1 MKGHFI
7 VCGMGHVGYRIVDL
21 LGRLGE
27 AVAVITQSARAE
39 WIDAAQA
46 RGVQVRI
53 GDAQDERLL
62 AEVGIQEAQA
72 VLAVT
77 DQDLVN
83 IEIALDAKRL
93 HPDIPVVIR
102 LFEQNLARQLEATF
116 DIRRALV
123 KTLRVSGHDLGF
135 RYHHYAVFHYH

>member
-27 AVAVITQSARAE
+27 PVAVITQSARAE
-39 WIDAAQA
+39 WLQAVQA

-62 AEVGIQEAQA
+62 VDAGMHEA
-72 VLAVT
+72 
-77 DQDLVN
+77 
-83 IEIALDAKRL
+83 
-93 HPDIPVVIR
+93 
-102 LFEQNLARQLEATF
+102 
-116 DIRRALV
+116 
-123 KTLRVSGHDLGF
+123 
-135 RYHHYAVFHYH
+135 

>member
-7 VCGMGHVGYRIVDL
+7 VCGMGHVGYRVVDL

-27 AVAVITQSARAE
+27 TVTVITQSARAE
-39 WIDAAQA
+39 WLHAVQA

-62 AEVGIQEAQA
+62 VEAGVREAQA

-77 DQDLVN
+77 PLWVN
-83 IEIALDAKRL
+83 GLSMHSHWKDRGMSLDA
-93 HPDIPVVIR
+93 
-102 LFEQNLARQLEATF
+102 
-116 DIRRALV
+116 
-123 KTLRVSGHDLGF
+123 
-135 RYHHYAVFHYH
+135 